1 MPVYFRCGLGIAR
14 VWHGISNHFGM
25 HKIPKNLLSLLI
37 AVACALPLGAV
48 VAKEGPN
55 AAIALLSTTVTVL
68 FLQVAFLRRDLSS
81 LKNQLSDQ
89 DDS

>member
-1 MPVYFRCGLGIAR
+1 MA
-14 VWHGISNHFGM
+14 M
-25 HKIPKNLLSLLI
+25 HKFPKNVLSLLV
-37 AVACALPLGAV
+37 AVACAVPLAAV

-81 LKNQLSDQ
+81 LKDQVSD
-89 DDS
+89 DDKP